1 MSNLNKVILSL
12 QKIKSKNH
20 GQNQENLVHYLLKY
34 YSFSNNEEEILIID
48 AVKANAIKSVIFN
61 GKASYRIVKTDNV
74 SDVRYYFLT
83 SKKKK
88 KTKKKTPED
97 ITPEDA
103 IILDETDTITTT
115 RDTTTN
121 TISNE
126 QEVDDVSALIERKF
140 NDLSG
145 KVQKTLQNTEDQIIG
160 MQLSN
165 LLGNN
170 VRGKAVTTES
180 ILHLDILKNRIFE

>member
-48 AVKANAIKSVIFN
+48 AVKANAIKSIIFN

-83 SKKKK
+83 SKKQKKQNKTKQKK
-88 KTKKKTPED
+88 KHQKISPLKMLLFLMKLILSQQQGILRQTPYQMNKK
-97 ITPEDA
+97 
-103 IILDETDTITTT
+103 
-115 RDTTTN
+115 
-121 TISNE
+121 
-126 QEVDDVSALIERKF
+126 
-140 NDLSG
+140 
-145 KVQKTLQNTEDQIIG
+145 
-160 MQLSN
+160 
-165 LLGNN
+165 
-170 VRGKAVTTES
+170 
-180 ILHLDILKNRIFE
+180 